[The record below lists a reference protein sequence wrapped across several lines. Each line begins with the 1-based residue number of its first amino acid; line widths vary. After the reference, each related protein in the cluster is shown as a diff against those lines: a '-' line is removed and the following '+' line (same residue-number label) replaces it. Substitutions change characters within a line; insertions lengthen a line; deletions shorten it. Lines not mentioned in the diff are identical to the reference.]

1 MPVDAPP
8 TRWAFPPVDHA
19 DEDGLVGVGAD
30 LEPGTILAA
39 YRRALFPMPFGPH
52 GPVGW
57 WSPDPRAVVP
67 LDGLRV
73 SRSLR
78 RSLRRFEIRVDS
90 AFEQVIDACSD
101 PSRPHGWISPD
112 VRVAY
117 RRLND
122 LGWVHTVEA
131 WSVDD
136 DELVGGLYGVAIGGL
151 FAGESM
157 FHHRSDASK
166 AALVGLVELM
176 RSAGDAD
183 RRVLDV
189 QWQTPHLSSLGA
201 VELARTDYVS
211 RLAAALDLPLPPAFA
226 DAG

>member
-78 RSLRRFEIRVDS
+78 RSLRRFEIRTCDSTAEPSGCADDS
-90 AFEQVIDACSD
+90 AFESLYTSPPDAFPGRAPRPVAPDLQMRTFDLPNVQATHVQLVVLTNQCTGGPDFQGDQDTDPLNNSD
-101 PSRPHGWISPD
+101 CVTGSS
-112 VRVAY
+112 
-117 RRLND
+117 
-122 LGWVHTVEA
+122 E
-131 WSVDD
+131 
-136 DELVGGLYGVAIGGL
+136 DEKL
-151 FAGESM
+151 
-157 FHHRSDASK
+157 R
-166 AALVGLVELM
+166 
-176 RSAGDAD
+176 
-183 RRVLDV
+183 
-189 QWQTPHLSSLGA
+189 
-201 VELARTDYVS
+201 
-211 RLAAALDLPLPPAFA
+211 AAALQVFSSGGSVTQAGDPPA
-226 DAG
+226 DS